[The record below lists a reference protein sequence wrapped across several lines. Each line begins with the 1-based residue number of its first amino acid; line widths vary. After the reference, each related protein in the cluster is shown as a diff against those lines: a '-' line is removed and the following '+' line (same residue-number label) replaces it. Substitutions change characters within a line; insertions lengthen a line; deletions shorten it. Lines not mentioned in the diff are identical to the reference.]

1 MRLLSLIV
9 ILAVQGCAS
18 YRPLCPGTRAYDPQV
33 CRGEKFERLPN
44 FVKEAEIRRQRGEY
58 W

>member
-1 MRLLSLIV
+1 MRLFIV
-9 ILAVQGCAS
+9 ITLLALQGCAS
-18 YRPLCPGTRAYDPQV
+18 YRPLCPGTRSYDPQV

-44 FVKEAEIRRQRGEY
+44 FVNEAQIRRQRGEY